1 MEKSPS
7 MVDRACL
14 KSAVLNS
21 TSMTI
26 NKASAFTP
34 HNCQSYSP
42 IDDHNRKKKQSI
54 SLVRVEPLKHSEA
67 EDKSSKTFEEKL
79 KEISMR
85 NSSKN

>member
-1 MEKSPS
+1 VEKSPS

-42 IDDHNRKKKQSI
+42 IDDHNRKKN
-54 SLVRVEPLKHSEA
+54 SLSRWSEWNLSNIA
-67 EDKSSKTFEEKL
+67 RPRINRPSLSK
-79 KEISMR
+79 R
-85 NSSKN
+85 N